1 MLHLEHS
8 FLCCRNL
15 GTSENTSELRW
26 KSWNVVLEKNEGH
39 SDWSMRNEVLY
50 RVKEERNNLSR
61 IKWRKATWTVD
72 TLRRKC
78 FENTLLS
85 ERWKGREDAQKD
97 EGRYYMALQEREDTG
112 ISKTT
117 LDGSNS
123 VKKLALKRLPTWH
136 RTDYV
141 VDDRKA
147 ATTDMII
154 PVNLW
159 HPPVH
164 QNAVGKY
171 FRLRLYPI
179 NTPEKDTLIFPE
191 TLCNNSYSP
200 EMTNMLNCKQSTIKQ
215 ERETVKY
222 IKFTYTK
229 KRDKIYYRTI

>member
-15 GTSENTSELRW
+15 DTSENTSELRW

-61 IKWRKATWTVD
+61 IKWRKATWIVD

-117 LDGSNS
+117 LDGSKS
-123 VKKLALKRLPTWH
+123 VKKPRFKEA
-136 RTDYV
+136 TDLTQ
-141 VDDRKA
+141 D
-147 ATTDMII
+147 
-154 PVNLW
+154 
-159 HPPVH
+159 
-164 QNAVGKY
+164 
-171 FRLRLYPI
+171 RLR
-179 NTPEKDTLIFPE
+179 
-191 TLCNNSYSP
+191 SGW
-200 EMTNMLNCKQSTIKQ
+200 Q
-215 ERETVKY
+215 ESS
-222 IKFTYTK
+222 
-229 KRDKIYYRTI
+229 YYRHDNTGEFMTPTGASERCLENISDYGCTQSILQKKIPWYFQKAYVIIHILQRWLICLIASNQQSNKKGKQ